1 MLPMER
7 LSDSLAQSCEPRMAA
22 RHGHGRKAEQIRTS
36 ITFPLVRLIPEM
48 QSEVLARFSERVFR
62 VLHRLRRQP
71 GLLRLLQHP
80 PLRPEQHRGRAQ
92 LRGLAPRRRGEE
104 SGDSV
109 NNEKVQF
116 FKRTSCVQTS
126 ILCQ

>member
-1 MLPMER
+1 
-7 LSDSLAQSCEPRMAA
+7 MAA
-22 RHGHGRKAEQIRTS
+22 RLGRARKAAQTRTS
-36 ITFPLVRLIPEM
+36 ITFPLLRPIPEM
-48 QSEVLARFSERVFR
+48 QSEVLALFSERLLR
-62 VLHRLRRQP
+62 VLRRLQRQQQRLARRQP

-80 PLRPEQHRGRAQ
+80 PVRPEQHRGRAQ

-126 ILCQ
+126 SLCQ